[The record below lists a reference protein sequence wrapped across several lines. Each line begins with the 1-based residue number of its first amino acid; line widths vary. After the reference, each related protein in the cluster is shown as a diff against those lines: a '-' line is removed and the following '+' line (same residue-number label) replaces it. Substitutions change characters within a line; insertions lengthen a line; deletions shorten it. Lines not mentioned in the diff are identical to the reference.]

1 MDFIDTYLKE
11 LEKSVARLSRD
22 DLMKVCE
29 ALMQAWR
36 DDKIIFIIGNG
47 GSAATASHMMNDFNK
62 LTIADGKRRF
72 RAWALTDNV
81 PLISA
86 WGNDNTFDWSFSQPL
101 RNFMRKGDYLIVIS
115 TSGNSPN
122 LVDATKVARE
132 IGVEK
137 VIGLVGDKGG
147 TIAEM
152 ADIVVRF
159 PDENQ
164 GRQEDGHVIMNHVIA
179 GYLREWMKTT

>member
-1 MDFIDTYLKE
+1 MDFIDNYLTE
-11 LEKSVARLSRD
+11 LSKSVAALSRD
-22 DLMKVCE
+22 DLMKVAE
-29 ALMQAWR
+29 AMMQAWR

-62 LTIADGKRRF
+62 LTIAEGKRRF

-122 LVDATKVARE
+122 LVDSVKVARE
-132 IGVEK
+132 IGAEK

-147 TIAEM
+147 KIAEM

-159 PDENQ
+159 P
-164 GRQEDGHVIMNHVIA
+164 
-179 GYLREWMKTT
+179 